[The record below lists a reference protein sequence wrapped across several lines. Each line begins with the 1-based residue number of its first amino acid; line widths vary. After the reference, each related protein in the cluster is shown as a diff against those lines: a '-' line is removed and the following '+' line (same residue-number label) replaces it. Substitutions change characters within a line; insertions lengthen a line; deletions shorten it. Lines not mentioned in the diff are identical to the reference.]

1 MAYPRTS
8 VHLEDN
14 AESPGRSISIPYVS
28 FKTPR
33 LQNTQVLPISV
44 SLVSSDVLAT
54 MRDFCTINFHDGSRR
69 GGHGEQNHSLAVAG
83 SAPHKTL
90 GEVLLDNKWSKFLR
104 FSSPEFAFWTHEIVR
119 LGLLFMTDIDSAEGM
134 KEAVILV
141 VDDIRARVNMQK
153 NLDLTEIQRAVEA
166 KKEVLRLAREEPL
179 DQHVGPEGRLHGMD
193 IQEFAVLR
201 RQFVDCVIENL
212 EDRFPQMDLLSAFSI
227 LDPSHLPADM
237 TACKGNFNRGRA
249 KEKIHNSISIAQHPY
264 MHCCFSVQTCDQ
276 RKWIEFVSTV
286 LLGDAAYPHLPW
298 LMKPYPDNGH
308 LSEEKTT
315 FNYRLSQAR
324 MTVECAF
331 GRLKGGR
338 WRCLSQQLNID
349 LDRVPTVVTACCVLH
364 NVCEEHGENYF
375 NQWNV
380 PAAAYNPQVQKTFPH
395 IGWDTIRS
403 HLKQTLKVR
412 RQGMRRRQ
420 RRASAEQ
427 SNAAA
432 AATQPPPPVMV
443 MMGGVELG
451 TGVVVER
458 GQTSVTMTVV
468 TLTEAGK
475 GHPAFADKEIPGE
488 KSSSCNEQ
496 LKRELDKM
504 TAEHVIGPVTV
515 PTSWVSSLVTVMK
528 PRSHYPAPVIED
540 IVPELKKAKVFSVLD
555 AKSGYWQ
562 IALDKESSMLTTFNT
577 PNGRYKWKRLPLTFL
592 DNVWRAL
599 KDKLTKK
606 NFDASKMVKVKFISE
621 EDTLDF
627 GGPKNEMFRM
637 ALQGIFETSGFF
649 EHSPHGYLPI
659 SSPIAIVNGD
669 FETAGEAMVMSIVH
683 LGPTPSCLHPAIV
696 SALCGEN
703 LPDMSGFQP
712 VDQEAAAF
720 VAKLESATEA
730 SLKDLLQSDARHHN
744 HGRVAEACGKK
755 QHDANE
761 PRVVVVMEVKRSNI
775 NAKFLTGGFGKTWD
789 ASGYD
794 TAICDLC
801 QLSEMVFDPKNG
813 TTEVRTFTVEG
824 RKHPLEDNRRTRNR
838 VASAP
843 TTNTP
848 DQHHH
853 PYHGR
858 ILTTTPS
865 PIPRPYPDY
874 DTITHTTA
882 VS

>member
-1 MAYPRTS
+1 MFTYFWPYEQGTQDADDDTVFVNPHSATAMGKVLRHVGKIASIGCYNENSPSTRQRLIVALDGLPLGAANIIQTLIEMGYSGKEAEKAAKARRMKVTYKNITRHFGGEMFAEPVLAEAHNTDVREYKDDTRKIVKDEERLMTVTIAKADRAAKLGMALLIRNLMDATREGDGERVARCLKMTLLFFRAYGHTNCSGQYTAAKSRHYGYTATQ
-8 VHLEDN
+8 E
-14 AESPGRSISIPYVS
+14 GG
-28 FKTPR
+28 
-33 LQNTQVLPISV
+33 TQVALKEVLQTIEDTNVDFDFSGPAFCNINYDSDQLLIVENKLDQLSTDQESLKLIMASIYQYVTYATFNIRPTDSLPIS
-44 SLVSSDVLAT
+44 T
-54 MRDFCTINFHDGSRR
+54 
-69 GGHGEQNHSLAVAG
+69 
-83 SAPHKTL
+83 
-90 GEVLLDNKWSKFLR
+90 
-104 FSSPEFAFWTHEIVR
+104 
-119 LGLLFMTDIDSAEGM
+119 
-134 KEAVILV
+134 
-141 VDDIRARVNMQK
+141 
-153 NLDLTEIQRAVEA
+153 
-166 KKEVLRLAREEPL
+166 
-179 DQHVGPEGRLHGMD
+179 
-193 IQEFAVLR
+193 
-201 RQFVDCVIENL
+201 
-212 EDRFPQMDLLSAFSI
+212 
-227 LDPSHLPADM
+227 
-237 TACKGNFNRGRA
+237 
-249 KEKIHNSISIAQHPY
+249 
-264 MHCCFSVQTCDQ
+264 
-276 RKWIEFVSTV
+276 
-286 LLGDAAYPHLPW
+286 
-298 LMKPYPDNGH
+298 
-308 LSEEKTT
+308 
-315 FNYRLSQAR
+315 
-324 MTVECAF
+324 
-331 GRLKGGR
+331 
-338 WRCLSQQLNID
+338 
-349 LDRVPTVVTACCVLH
+349 
-364 NVCEEHGENYF
+364 
-375 NQWNV
+375 
-380 PAAAYNPQVQKTFPH
+380 VQKTFPH

-432 AATQPPPPVMV
+432 AATQPQPPVMV

-475 GHPAFADKEIPGE
+475 GHPAFADKE

-592 DNVWRAL
+592 
-599 KDKLTKK
+599 
-606 NFDASKMVKVKFISE
+606 
-621 EDTLDF
+621 
-627 GGPKNEMFRM
+627 
-637 ALQGIFETSGFF
+637 
-649 EHSPHGYLPI
+649 
-659 SSPIAIVNGD
+659 SPIAIVNGD

-720 VAKLESATEA
+720 VAKLASATEA
-730 SLKDLLQSDARHHN
+730 SLKDLLESDEGLNITTMAGWQKPAGSTIFADVLILRLQDLVISRKDNTSRHKEQYEAAKTAILQSDPSVKNKSAYIEDVRLDCPASLKVGDIVIIDP
-744 HGRVAEACGKK
+744 GRK
-755 QHDANE
+755 QHDANK
-761 PRVVVVMEVKRSNI
+761 PRVVVVMEVQRSNI
-775 NAKFLTGGFGKTWD
+775 NAKFITGGFGKTWD
-789 ASGYD
+789 VSGYD